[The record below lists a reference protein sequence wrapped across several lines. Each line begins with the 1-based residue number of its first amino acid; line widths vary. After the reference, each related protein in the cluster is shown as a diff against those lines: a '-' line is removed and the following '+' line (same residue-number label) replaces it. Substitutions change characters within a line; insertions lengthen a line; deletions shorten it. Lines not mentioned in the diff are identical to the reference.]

1 MYNLQ
6 IDKFRIQTY
15 IIANT
20 SRESNYL
27 YQVCIYI
34 HIYNKYRNSGL
45 TKERENQLI
54 MEDDRDILSKLTS
67 L

>member
-6 IDKFRIQTY
+6 TEEFRIQTY

-27 YQVCIYI
+27 YQVCIYT

-45 TKERENQLI
+45 MKERENQLI
-54 MEDDRDILSKLTS
+54 MEDDRDILSKLAS